1 MEVQTR
7 EEENLNQY
15 VICPKCN
22 TLHKKIPL
30 PPGKRAV
37 CKQCGTILYRYDP
50 RYLDRALS
58 LAITGLILFVV
69 ANLFPLIRID
79 LLGNEQHM
87 NILESIDQ
95 LLKNGYYIVAI
106 GVMFLVLIIP
116 AMVMADYI
124 TVIVLMRLGKGEALT
139 RDLLVLLSH
148 LMPWSMVDI
157 FAVSILVAL
166 VKLTGEVQ
174 IHFGVS
180 FWALLLYVGIDL
192 YLTKARRIGTLWELR
207 SRVYHG

>member
-1 MEVQTR
+1 MEDPIK
-7 EEENLNQY
+7 EEAELDQL

-22 TLHKKIPL
+22 TLYQKVPL
-30 PPGKRAV
+30 PSGKCAL
-37 CKQCGTILYRYDP
+37 CTQCGTILYRYDP
-50 RYLDRALS
+50 SYLDRALS

-87 NILESIDQ
+87 NIVESIRQ
-95 LLKNGYYIVAI
+95 LIENGYYIVAI
-106 GVMFLVLIIP
+106 GVLFMALIIP
-116 AMVMADYI
+116 GMVLANYI
-124 TVIVLMRLGKGEALT
+124 VLIVLMRLGIGEALT
-139 RDLLVLLSH
+139 RELLVLLSH

-157 FAVSILVAL
+157 FLVSILVAL

-180 FWALLLYVGIDL
+180 FWALILYVGIDT

-207 SRVYHG
+207 QRIYHG

>member
-1 MEVQTR
+1 MEAQSH
-7 EEENLNQY
+7 EAKELNQY
-15 VICPKCN
+15 IICPKCN
-22 TLHKKIPL
+22 TLHTKIPL

-37 CKQCGTILYRYDP
+37 CKQCGAILYRYDP

-58 LAITGLILFVV
+58 LAITGLIFFVV

-79 LLGNEQHM
+79 LFGNEQHM
-87 NILESIDQ
+87 NILESINQ
-95 LLKNGYYIVAI
+95 LLENGYYIVAI
-106 GVMFLVLIIP
+106 GVLFMVLIIP
-116 AMVMADYI
+116 AMVIVDYI
-124 TVIVLMRLGKGEALT
+124 ILIVLMRLGKRKALT

-166 VKLTGEVQ
+166 AKLMGKVQ
-174 IHFGVS
+174 IHFGIS
-180 FWALLLYVGIDL
+180 FWVLLLYVGIDL

-207 SRVYHG
+207 SRIYRD

>member
-1 MEVQTR
+1 MAQHAQY
-7 EEENLNQY
+7 EEELERY
-15 VICPKCN
+15 VICPRCN
-22 TLHKKIPL
+22 TLHQKIPL

-37 CKQCGTILYRYDP
+37 CKYCGTILYRYDP

-69 ANLFPLIRID
+69 ANLFPLIQID

-87 NILESIDQ
+87 NILEVISQ
-95 LLKNGYYIVAI
+95 LLESGYYIVAI
-106 GVMFLVLIIP
+106 GVMFMVLIIP
-116 AMVMADYI
+116 AMVIADYI
-124 TVIVLMRLGKGEALT
+124 ALIVLMRLRKGEALT

-148 LMPWSMVDI
+148 LIPWSMVDI

-166 VKLTGEVQ
+166 VKLTGEVR

-207 SRVYHG
+207 NRIYHG